1 VRSTWFYLSEGQT
14 SRIEDIVGRL
24 KMTGTVRIRFES
36 PNGVRLTSR
45 TYVADRDGGTYGTLI
60 PPLNSFQSVTTGEA
74 LEILGIVGAPTLRA
88 GLSFVDLSNRR
99 PGEMVKATVS
109 IVDERNQLL
118 DRFDVE
124 WPSAGG
130 SRIEDLFRE
139 RGVAVPHAALVRV
152 EAHNGL
158 IGAFAT
164 LTDTVTGDLTYLA
177 AGLAAKPK

>member
-1 VRSTWFYLSEGQT
+1 
-14 SRIEDIVGRL
+14 
-24 KMTGTVRIRFES
+24 
-36 PNGVRLTSR
+36 
-45 TYVADRDGGTYGTLI
+45 
-60 PPLNSFQSVTTGEA
+60 
-74 LEILGIVGAPTLRA
+74 
-88 GLSFVDLSNRR
+88 
-99 PGEMVKATVS
+99 MVKATVS

-130 SRIEDLFRE
+130 TQIEDLFGD